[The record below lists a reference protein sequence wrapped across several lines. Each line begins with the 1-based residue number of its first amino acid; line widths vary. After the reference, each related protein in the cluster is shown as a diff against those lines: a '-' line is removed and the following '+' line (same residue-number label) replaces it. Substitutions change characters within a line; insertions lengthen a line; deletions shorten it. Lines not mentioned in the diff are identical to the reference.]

1 MARTMKAPPASCMT
15 EEYSLNPF
23 SKSRFLFSS
32 LFLQQQ
38 KHLSYFTSSFSSA
51 NLNKKW
57 RRELR
62 KEVKADHHVDYN
74 NKLIED
80 VTKMHF
86 KLKMTALVSVRNT
99 MFHWM
104 ECFSNPGQKHKGTVV
119 LQLVSKDID
128 PGKGPKLSSETTL
141 KWSDQSFKIED
152 EMTIYKVEF
161 MVDPNFGVPGA
172 ITVIS
177 KHLKEFYLESVTVED
192 VIHFSCDSWVQSSQ
206 NDHAGKRIFFA
217 NKAYLPCQTPL
228 GLKELREMDLKQL
241 RGNGR
246 GIRKLCDRIYDYDTY
261 KDLGNPDKGMEY
273 NRPILGGEML
283 PYPRRC
289 RTGRPPSSTDDTKES
304 PANESMPMYV
314 PRDEAYEDCKRE
326 DISVGKLKAVAKN
339 LVPGLRNG
347 SIESDY
353 IKEFSEINHLYK
365 KRSSV
370 GEKSKKECSK
380 TLSLPCMLSKISE
393 SFSQIYKF
401 DPPKAIPVWG
411 ETPCLRDDEFGR
423 LTLRGMNPL
432 SIERL
437 KVFPPVSKLDPSI
450 NGSHESAL
458 KEEHIIGHLNGI
470 SIQQAL
476 EEHKLFIL
484 DYHDIYLPHLK
495 RINALDDRKAHA
507 TRTVFFLTPA
517 GTLNPI
523 AIELTTIPSK
533 DSNSPI
539 RQVLTPPVDAS
550 TYWLWQLAKAHVCS
564 NDAGAHQL
572 IHHWL
577 RAHACMEPFIIAA
590 NRQLSA
596 MHPIYKLLK
605 PHMRYTL
612 AINAQAREVLT
623 NANGIVE
630 SCFAPEKYCMEITSS
645 AYKDWWRFDM
655 EGLPADL
662 IRRGLAIPDP
672 KQPHGLRLL
681 IEDYPF
687 ANDGLLIWSA
697 IQDLVKTFVNYYYP
711 EPSLVQFDTE
721 LQSWYKE
728 SINVGHADVS
738 NANWWPRLSTPEDL
752 ISILST
758 IIWIASAQHAAVNF
772 GQYDYGGYVPV
783 RPPKMRRL
791 VPMEGDVE
799 YANFLADPQG
809 YFLSSLP
816 SLSQTTYF
824 MSVLDILS
832 THSVDEEYIGA
843 RKDLLKWSGENEIIE
858 AFYRFSM
865 EIMKIEKEIEKRN
878 VDPKLK
884 NRCGAGIAPYELLLP
899 SSHPGVTGRGVPN
912 SISM

>member
-1 MARTMKAPPASCMT
+1 M
-15 EEYSLNPF
+15 
-23 SKSRFLFSS
+23 
-32 LFLQQQ
+32 
-38 KHLSYFTSSFSSA
+38 
-51 NLNKKW
+51 
-57 RRELR
+57 
-62 KEVKADHHVDYN
+62 
-74 NKLIED
+74 ED
-80 VTKMHF
+80 VLEMPF

-99 MFHWM
+99 MFHWV
-104 ECFSNPGQKHKGTVV
+104 ECFSNLGQKHKGTVV
-119 LQLVSKDID
+119 LQLVSNDID
-128 PGKGPKLSSETTL
+128 PGMKPKLSSETTL

-152 EMTIYKVEF
+152 EMTTYKVEF

-192 VIHFSCDSWVQSSQ
+192 VIHFSCNSWIQSSQ
-206 NDHAGKRIFFA
+206 NDHAEKRIFFA

-241 RGNGR
+241 RGNGK

-314 PRDEAYEDCKRE
+314 PRDEALKDGRRIEV
-326 DISVGKLKAVAKN
+326 SVGKLKAAVRN
-339 LVPGLRNG
+339 LIPVLRNG
-347 SIESDY
+347 FVKSDC
-353 IKEFSEINHLYK
+353 IKEFSEINGLYK
-365 KRSSV
+365 KRGGI
-370 GEKSKKECSK
+370 GEKSKTECSK
-380 TLSLPCMLSKISE
+380 TFPLPCIPNNISE
-393 SFSQIYKF
+393 SLSQIHKF
-401 DPPKAIPVWG
+401 NRPKGISWNVLY
-411 ETPCLRDDEFGR
+411 LRDDEFGR

-437 KVFPPVSKLDPSI
+437 KVFPPVSKLDPAI
-450 NGSHESAL
+450 CGSHESAL
-458 KEEHIIGHLNGI
+458 KEEHIIGHLNGM
-470 SIQQAL
+470 SVQQAL
-476 EEHKLFIL
+476 EENRLFIL
-484 DYHDIYLPHLK
+484 DYHDIYLPYLE
-495 RINALDDRKAHA
+495 RINALDNRKAHA
-507 TRTVFFLTPA
+507 TRTIFYLTPL
-517 GTLNPI
+517 GTLKPI
-523 AIELTTIPSK
+523 AIEVATVPST
-533 DSNSPI
+533 DSSFPVK
-539 RQVLTPPVDAS
+539 QVLTSPVDAT

-564 NDAGAHQL
+564 NDSGAHQL

-577 RAHACMEPFIIAA
+577 RVHACTEPLIIAA
-590 NRQLSA
+590 NRQLSV

-630 SCFAPEKYCMEITSS
+630 SYFAPEKYCMEITSS

-662 IRRGLAIPDP
+662 IRRGLAIPDA

-697 IQDLVKTFVNYYYP
+697 IQDLVKTYVNYYYP
-711 EPSLVQFDTE
+711 EASLVQFDTE

-728 SINVGHADVS
+728 SINAGHADVS
-738 NANWWPRLSTPEDL
+738 NANWWPRLSTPDDL

-758 IIWIASAQHAAVNF
+758 IIWIASAQHAALNF
-772 GQYDYGGYVPV
+772 GQYDYGGYVPI
-783 RPPKMRRL
+783 RPPNMRRL
-791 VPMEGDVE
+791 VPMRGDVE
-799 YANFLADPQG
+799 YAKFLSDPQG

-816 SLSQTTYF
+816 NLTKITSF
-824 MSVLDILS
+824 MSILDLLS
-832 THSVDEEYIGA
+832 MHSVDEEYIGA
-843 RKDLLKWSGENEIIE
+843 RNDLLTWSGDTVITE

-878 VDPKLK
+878 VDPKLR